1 MSVVNKMVALRDLN
15 SDTLLY
21 FSSLSI
27 LPCNITCWI
36 WFYLYIMQYFVYN
49 VLKNST
55 CYLVLKNTITWFE
68 VEFFE
73 FLEDFD

>member
-1 MSVVNKMVALRDLN
+1 
-15 SDTLLY
+15 
-21 FSSLSI
+21 
-27 LPCNITCWI
+27 
-36 WFYLYIMQYFVYN
+36 MQYLVYN

-73 FLEDFD
+73 FLDDFD